1 MSLEIRR
8 IEEFDYQELP
18 QLFNH
23 RKSHEFISW
32 LYSHPNHNRK
42 SAYVAIES
50 NELIGAIGYIKQPYF
65 VDGELLNG
73 LIPLSWEV
81 KQEKRGLAGLK
92 LLFKALNDSDFYL
105 GLDGSED
112 MKNIFKQLGFK
123 KVGEARG
130 AQKVL
135 KPFRYLRIQK
145 EIGVRDILRYVR
157 DLVNY
162 IRISTNSQKLSLLKG
177 IDIQSYKGASFRKGT
192 FSNSISQGHLEW
204 LNRMPGTKFH
214 LFNIV
219 TDEVCLSPVVVMIK
233 NFKTGLN
240 KASILHIPPMEVSQ
254 SSLLKDVIVDIER
267 FLKAQ
272 QVTSVKILSSD
283 KLLDKVLKKRGFVIE
298 NKVRPIVVKGRADLI
313 ERIQKQNIYVTYIES
328 DKSVRNI

>member
-1 MSLEIRR
+1 MSLEIRQ
-8 IEEFDYQELP
+8 IEEFDYRELP

-32 LYSHPNHNRK
+32 LYSHPNHHYK

-112 MKNIFKQLGFK
+112 MKGIFKQLGFK

-135 KPFRYLRIQK
+135 KPFRYLRTLK
-145 EIGVRDILRYVR
+145 SIGVKDLLRYTR
-157 DLVNY
+157 DLTNY
-162 IRISTNSQKLSLLKG
+162 LLIGHESLPLTVLKS
-177 IDIQSYKGASFRKGT
+177 IDIQMYEGATSRKDT
-192 FSNSISQGHLEW
+192 FSNSISKGHLEW
-204 LNRMPGTKFH
+204 LNRMPGIKLH

-219 TDEVCLSPVVVMIK
+219 TDEVCLSPVVIMIK

-240 KASILHIPPMEVSQ
+240 NASILHIPPMEVSQ
-254 SSLLKDVIVDIER
+254 LSLLKDVIVDIER

-272 QVTSVKILSSD
+272 HVTSVKILSSD

-313 ERIQKQNIYVTYIES
+313 DRIQKQNIYVTYIES

>member
-32 LYSHPNHNRK
+32 LYSHPNHDYK
-42 SAYVAIES
+42 SAYVAVES

-65 VDGELLNG
+65 IDGELLNG

-81 KQEKRGLAGLK
+81 KQENRGLAGLK

-135 KPFRYLRIQK
+135 KPFGYLRTLKSIGVKDLLRYLRD
-145 EIGVRDILRYVR
+145 VTTYF
-157 DLVNY
+157 
-162 IRISTNSQKLSLLKG
+162 RISDGFQADAVLKG
-177 IDIQSYKGASFRKGT
+177 VDIQSYEGATSRRGT
-192 FSNSISQGHLEW
+192 FSNSISKGHLEW
-204 LNRMPGTKFH
+204 LNRMPGTKLH

-233 NFKTGLN
+233 NLKRGYN
-240 KASILHIPPMEVSQ
+240 RASILHIPPMEIGQ
-254 SSLLKDVIVDIER
+254 IELLKRVIVEIEH
-267 FLKAQ
+267 FLSEQRVAS
-272 QVTSVKILSSD
+272 VTILSSD
-283 KLLDKVLKKRGFVIE
+283 KLLDKVLKKRGFVFE
-298 NKVRPIVVKGRADLI
+298 NKIRPVVVKGRSELI
-313 ERIQKQNIYVTYIES
+313 NQIQQQDIYITYIES